1 MEPAADAKAD
11 FVLIKKNKMNKDTIG
26 TKIREARQNAG
37 LTQKDLARKA
47 KTSFETINR
56 IENGKANTTVEMLLK
71 LQNLLRIDIFK

>member
-1 MEPAADAKAD
+1 
-11 FVLIKKNKMNKDTIG
+11 MNKDLIG

-71 LQNLLRIDIFK
+71 LEDLLRIDIFK

>member
-1 MEPAADAKAD
+1 
-11 FVLIKKNKMNKDTIG
+11 MNKNIIG

-71 LQNLLRIDIFK
+71 LENLLRIDIFK

>member
-1 MEPAADAKAD
+1 
-11 FVLIKKNKMNKDTIG
+11 MNKDTIG

-71 LQNLLRIDIFK
+71 LEDLLRIDIFK

>member
-1 MEPAADAKAD
+1 
-11 FVLIKKNKMNKDTIG
+11 MNKDTIG
-26 TKIREARQNAG
+26 TKIREARQSAG

-71 LQNLLRIDIFK
+71 LEELLRIDIFK

>member
-1 MEPAADAKAD
+1 
-11 FVLIKKNKMNKDTIG
+11 MNKDTIG
-26 TKIREARQNAG
+26 TKIKEARQNAG

-71 LQNLLRIDIFK
+71 LEDLLRIDIFK

>member
-1 MEPAADAKAD
+1 
-11 FVLIKKNKMNKDTIG
+11 MNKSAIG

-71 LQNLLRIDIFK
+71 LEDLLRIDIFK